1 MYKEVH
7 PIDSEFSLYEVP
19 HIEDIEL
26 SSGIESNFHV
36 LKGLDGG

>member
-1 MYKEVH
+1 
-7 PIDSEFSLYEVP
+7 VP